1 MKRLEFFSYGGGR
14 GGSGNDYSIV
24 AVARG
29 RVGGVGGGG
38 GWFFGAAV
46 VGGGCWFGLGGS
58 CLCGGGGGGL
68 LGGFLVSCESSSTE

>member
-29 RVGGVGGGG
+29 RVGGVGGSGG

-46 VGGGCWFGLGGS
+46 VGGGCWFGLGSS
-58 CLCGGGGGGL
+58 CLCGGGGGL